1 MTDANYNGKKPNNTA
16 YIKNFVYGVP
26 ANLWKI
32 INYIKLDGTKAT
44 VITPSSNKFESLYI
58 PGDLFVD
65 GSIINPSDAILKK
78 NITSL
83 NVKISEKLMNLNPSS
98 FQFKDDPLNHT
109 HYGFI
114 ASEIESEYPELI
126 YAKPDQKY
134 SKIKSINYLEIIPL
148 LVHKIQIM
156 QQEIHDLKSKIY
168 SFNK

>member
-1 MTDANYNGKKPNNTA
+1 MSEANYNGKQPNNTS
-16 YIKNFVYGVP
+16 YIKTFVYGMP

-32 INYIKLDGTKAT
+32 INYTKSNGTKEV
-44 VITPSSNKFESLYI
+44 VITTSSTNYDSLYI
-58 PGDLFVD
+58 PGDLYVD

-83 NVKISEKLMNLNPSS
+83 NIEKTEKLMNLKPSS
-98 FQFKDDPLNHT
+98 FQFKDDPSSQI

-114 ASEIESEYPELI
+114 AGELETEYPELI
-126 YAKPDQKY
+126 HTKPDQKY

-156 QQEIHDLKSKIY
+156 QQEIDNLKSKMEP
-168 SFNK
+168 SNK